1 MNPPHPKI
9 IFFDIDETLYSHRLQ
24 CVPPSAQA
32 ALHTLKRQG
41 IATAIATG
49 RSTATLPPPI
59 RTLIAETGIDI
70 IVSINGQHVTHQGK
84 ALASFALDTDSTHRL
99 SGSLKTLGIAHA
111 AVDDSGIFAILTDQH
126 LRTALSSLGIGYT
139 HDPQALSRPVRQML
153 AFYPAARNAEV
164 AKILPDSFKTVRWHE
179 YGTDILDKSGS
190 KARGIQAALNKLGL
204 DRQDAMAFGD
214 GLNDLEMMGAAGFGI
229 AMGNAVPE
237 LKAAA
242 DYVCPRADED
252 GIWHALTDLGVIQAA

>member
-1 MNPPHPKI
+1 M
-9 IFFDIDETLYSHRLQ
+9 
-24 CVPPSAQA
+24 
-32 ALHTLKRQG
+32 
-41 IATAIATG
+41 
-49 RSTATLPPPI
+49 
-59 RTLIAETGIDI
+59 
-70 IVSINGQHVTHQGK
+70 SINGQHVTHQGK
-84 ALASFALDTDSTHRL
+84 ALASFALDADSTHRL
-99 SGSLKTLGIAHA
+99 SGSLKTLGITHA
-111 AVDDSGIFAILTDQH
+111 AVDDSGIFAISTDQH

-139 HDPQALSRPVRQML
+139 HDPQALSRPVRQMQ

-229 AMGNAVPE
+229 AMGNAAPE

-252 GIWHALTDLGVIQAA
+252 GIWRALTDLGVIQAA

>member
-153 AFYPAARNAEV
+153 AFYPAAR
-164 AKILPDSFKTVRWHE
+164 WHE